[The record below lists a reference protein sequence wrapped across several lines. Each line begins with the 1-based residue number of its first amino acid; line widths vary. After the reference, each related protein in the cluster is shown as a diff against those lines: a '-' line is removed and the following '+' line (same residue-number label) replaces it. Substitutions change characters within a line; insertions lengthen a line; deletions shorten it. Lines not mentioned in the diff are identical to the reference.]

1 MVRLLRRLEF
11 FVVTFWAAVSIN
23 FLLPRLMPGDPVQQ
37 MMNRMKG
44 QISPAARHSLEVML
58 GLNTKDPL
66 VKQYFEYWGQ
76 VFRFDFGSSI
86 TYFPDT
92 VTNVISIAIPWT
104 LGLVGVT
111 TVISFVL
118 GTFLGAVAAWRRGGV
133 LDSVLPPVFVVVG
146 ALPFFWVG
154 LLFLFIFAVVL
165 GWAPVGFGY
174 DVTLG
179 LSLSWAT
186 VGQIVSHAVLPAT
199 AIIVTSIGGW
209 ILTMRNTM
217 IGVLTEDYVKMA
229 RAKGL
234 SSGRIML
241 QYASRNAI
249 LPNLTGFAM
258 SMGFVISGALLVE
271 LVFTYPG
278 VGFLLVQAVTGQDY
292 PLMQA
297 LFLLITTATLLSV
310 LIADAVTYVLDPRTR
325 VRA

>member
-1 MVRLLRRLEF
+1 
-11 FVVTFWAAVSIN
+11 
-23 FLLPRLMPGDPVQQ
+23 
-37 MMNRMKG
+37 
-44 QISPAARHSLEVML
+44 
-58 GLNTKDPL
+58 
-66 VKQYFEYWGQ
+66 VKQYFAYWGQ

-86 TYFPDT
+86 TYFPDS
-92 VTNVISIAIPWT
+92 VTNVISIALPWT

-111 TVISFVL
+111 TIISFAL
-118 GTFLGAVAAWRRGGV
+118 GTLLGAVAAWRRGGV
-133 LDSVLPPVFVVVG
+133 LDSVLPPVFAVVG
-146 ALPFFWVG
+146 ALAFFFVG
-154 LLFLFIFAVVL
+154 LVLLFIFAVVL

-179 LSLSWAT
+179 LSWSWDT
-186 VGQIVSHAVLPAT
+186 VVQILSHAVLPAS

-234 SSGRIML
+234 SPARIMF

-271 LVFTYPG
+271 LVFSYPG
-278 VGFLLVQAVTGQDY
+278 VGFVLVQAVTGQDY

-297 LFLLITTATLLSV
+297 LFLLITTATLISV
-310 LIADAVTYVLDPRTR
+310 LIADAVTYVIDPRTR
-325 VRA
+325 VRT

>member
-1 MVRLLRRLEF
+1 MIRLLRRLEF
-11 FVVTFWAAVSIN
+11 FIVTFWAAVSIN
-23 FLLPRLMPGDPVQQ
+23 FLLPRLMPGDPIQQ

-58 GLNTKDPL
+58 GLNTTDPL
-66 VKQYFEYWGQ
+66 VKQYFAYWGQ

-86 TYFPDT
+86 TYFPDS
-92 VTNVISIAIPWT
+92 VTHVIAIALPWT

-111 TVISFVL
+111 TIISFLL
-118 GTFLGAVAAWRRGGV
+118 GTFLGAAAAWRRGGI
-133 LDSVLPPVFVVVG
+133 LDSVMPPVFAVVG
-146 ALPFFWVG
+146 ALPFFFVG
-154 LLFLFIFAVVL
+154 LLLLFIFAVVL
-165 GWAPVGFGY
+165 GWSPVGFGY

-179 LSLSWAT
+179 LTLSWET
-186 VGQIVSHAVLPAT
+186 VGQIISHAILPAS
-199 AIIVTSIGGW
+199 AIIITSIGGW

-234 SSGRIML
+234 SSTRIMF

-271 LVFTYPG
+271 LVFSYPG
-278 VGFLLVQAVTGQDY
+278 VGFILVQAVTGQDY

-297 LFLLITTATLLSV
+297 LFLLITTATLISV
-310 LIADAVTYVLDPRTR
+310 LIADAVTYVIDPRTR